1 LPYRKA
7 FVSAEPG
14 TFVPEIEL
22 AGGVKMPQLGLG
34 VFQVP
39 PEETSAIVFDG
50 LGEGYRSIDTAAA
63 YRNEAGVGDAIAR
76 SKIDRADLF
85 ITTKL
90 PNTEHGHAKTL
101 AQFERS
107 LGELGLDY
115 LDLYLIHW
123 PVPSIDL
130 YVESWQALIEIAEG
144 GRARA
149 IGVSNFNVDHLER
162 IIAETG
168 VVPAV
173 NQVELHPGFAQAELR
188 EVHARHG
195 IVTESWSPLAQADRR
210 VFEHPAIT
218 SAAAAHGKTAA
229 QVILRWH
236 IQLGCVVIPKAS
248 SPQRQAENIDVF
260 DFELSR
266 EEMQAIEAIDAVG
279 RIGGDPATFVTQPE
293 DVDN

>member
-1 LPYRKA
+1 MSTKA
-7 FVSAEPG
+7 G
-14 TFVPEIEL
+14 TAPNVQL
-22 AGGVKMPQLGLG
+22 GAGVEMPQLGLG

-39 PEETSAIVFDG
+39 PERTSALGGDG
-50 LGEGYRSIDTAAA
+50 INAGYRSIDTAAA

-76 SKIDRADLF
+76 SEVARADLF

-90 PNTEHGHAKTL
+90 PNTEHGHAKAL
-101 AQFERS
+101 AAFERS
-107 LGELGLDY
+107 LDQLGLDY
-115 LDLYLIHW
+115 VDLYLIHW
-123 PVPSIDL
+123 PVPSHDL
-130 YVESWQALIEIAEG
+130 YVETWQALIEIAGTE
-144 GRARA
+144 RARA
-149 IGVSNFNVDHLER
+149 IGVSNFNADHLER
-162 IIAETG
+162 IIAATG
-168 VVPAV
+168 VAPAV

-210 VFEHPAIT
+210 VLEHSAIT
-218 SAAAAHGKTAA
+218 DAAAARGKTAA

-260 DFELSR
+260 DFELTG
-266 EEMQAIEAIDAVG
+266 EEVIAIAAIDVVG

-293 DVDN
+293 NADD

>member
-1 LPYRKA
+1 
-7 FVSAEPG
+7 
-14 TFVPEIEL
+14 
-22 AGGVKMPQLGLG
+22 MPQLGLG

-39 PEETSAIVFDG
+39 PEKTSALVGDG
-50 LGEGYRSIDTAAA
+50 INAGYRSIDTAAA

-76 SKIDRADLF
+76 SEVARADLF

-90 PNTEHGHAKTL
+90 PNTEHGHAKAL
-101 AQFERS
+101 AAFERS
-107 LGELGLDY
+107 LDQLGLDY
-115 LDLYLIHW
+115 VDLYLIHW
-123 PVPSIDL
+123 PIPSLDL
-130 YVESWQALIEIAEG
+130 YVETWQALIEIAGTE
-144 GRARA
+144 RARA
-149 IGVSNFNVDHLER
+149 IGVSNFNADHLER
-162 IIAETG
+162 IIAATG
-168 VVPAV
+168 VAPAV

-210 VFEHPAIT
+210 VLEHSAIT
-218 SAAAAHGKTAA
+218 DAAAARGKTAA

-260 DFELSR
+260 DFELTG
-266 EEMQAIEAIDAVG
+266 EEVIAIEAIDVVG

-293 DVDN
+293 NVDD

>member
-1 LPYRKA
+1 
-7 FVSAEPG
+7 VSAEPG

-90 PNTEHGHAKTL
+90 PNTEHGHAKAL

-107 LGELGLDY
+107 LGQLGLDY

-123 PVPSIDL
+123 PVPAFDL
-130 YVESWQALIEIAEG
+130 YVETWQALIEIAES

-162 IIAETG
+162 IVAETG

-188 EVHARHG
+188 EAHERLG

-210 VFEHPAIT
+210 IFEHPAIT
-218 SAAAAHGKTAA
+218 GAAAAHDKTAA
-229 QVILRWH
+229 QVILCWH

-260 DFELSR
+260 DFELTG
-266 EEMQAIEAIDAVG
+266 EEMAAIEAIDVVG

-293 DVDN
+293 DTDD

>member
-1 LPYRKA
+1 
-7 FVSAEPG
+7 VSTEQSTA
-14 TFVPEIEL
+14 VPNIEL
-22 AGGVKMPQLGLG
+22 RGGVEMPQLGLG

-39 PEETSAIVFDG
+39 PEETSALVLDG
-50 LGEGYRSIDTAAA
+50 LGAGYRSVDTAAA

-76 SKIDRADLF
+76 SELDRAELF

-90 PNTEHGHAKTL
+90 PNTEHGHAKAL
-101 AQFERS
+101 AQFDRS
-107 LGELGLDY
+107 LGALGLDY
-115 LDLYLIHW
+115 VDLYLIHW
-123 PVPSIDL
+123 PVPSFDL
-130 YVESWQALIEIAEG
+130 YVETWEALIEIADS

-188 EVHARHG
+188 EAHERHG

-218 SAAAAHGKTAA
+218 GAATVHGKSAA

-248 SPQRQAENIDVF
+248 SPRRQAENIDVF
-260 DFELSR
+260 DFALSS
-266 EEMQAIEAIDAVG
+266 EEMRAIEAIDVVG
-279 RIGGDPATFVTQPE
+279 RIGGDPATFVSQPE
-293 DVDN
+293 HADD

>member
-1 LPYRKA
+1 MSTKA
-7 FVSAEPG
+7 G
-14 TFVPEIEL
+14 TAPNVQL
-22 AGGVKMPQLGLG
+22 GAGVEMPQLGLG

-39 PEETSAIVFDG
+39 PEKTSALVGDG
-50 LGEGYRSIDTAAA
+50 INAGYRSIDTAAA

-76 SKIDRADLF
+76 SEVARADLF

-90 PNTEHGHAKTL
+90 PNTEHGHAKAL
-101 AQFERS
+101 AAFERS
-107 LGELGLDY
+107 LDQLGLDY
-115 LDLYLIHW
+115 VDLYLIHW
-123 PVPSIDL
+123 PIPSLDL
-130 YVESWQALIEIAEG
+130 YVETWQALIEIAGTE
-144 GRARA
+144 RARA
-149 IGVSNFNVDHLER
+149 IGVSNFNADHLER
-162 IIAETG
+162 IIAATG
-168 VVPAV
+168 VAPAV

-210 VFEHPAIT
+210 VLEHPAIT
-218 SAAAAHGKTAA
+218 DAAAARGKTAA

-260 DFELSR
+260 DFELTG
-266 EEMQAIEAIDAVG
+266 EEVIAIEAIDVVG

-293 DVDN
+293 NVDD